1 MFGFVFCADGTREH
15 PVLSASKEKKKK
27 RIVESFSFH
36 RHVSF
41 FLFPSLIKTSRTSLH
56 LSPPDKKNSD
66 ATSPANDDDSVFRI
80 LISSDNHLG
89 AWEKDEIRK
98 NDSFAA
104 FDEVFR
110 LATEHRADVV
120 LLGGDL
126 FHDNRPSRATVVKA
140 MSTLSR
146 HCLVRPRGT
155 GGGGMNESDEEA
167 DGNDA
172 DREEPKVSIV
182 NRVEGLLAG

>member
-1 MFGFVFCADGTREH
+1 ML
-15 PVLSASKEKKKK
+15 PASKEKKKK
-27 RIVESFSFH
+27 MIVESFSFH

-41 FLFPSLIKTSRTSLH
+41 FSLSFPLQNLAN
-56 LSPPDKKNSD
+56 LSPPLPTRQKNSD
-66 ATSPANDDDSVFRI
+66 AASPANDDDSVFRI

-146 HCLVRPRGT
+146 HCMVRPRGT